1 MNPVGIVLCAAVA
14 DRERRGARTPPGRE
28 AIGPEGKRRNEA
40 SGERAQSSDRPVRPP
55 A

>member
-1 MNPVGIVLCAAVA
+1 MNPVGIVLTAVA
-14 DRERRGARTPPGRE
+14 NRGRRGARTPPGRE

-40 SGERAQSSDRPVRPP
+40 SGERAQPNDRPVHPS